1 MDKQG
6 NAYTI
11 LYAAVMVIV
20 VAAILSF
27 ASISL
32 KDRQDRNVEIAKKSN
47 ILRSVN
53 IESTAE
59 DAEEKYE
66 KYIGS
71 NSFVLDVNA
80 TKKSGI
86 EAFTIDLKDELAK
99 ADVAT
104 RNLPVFVCQLENGD
118 TKYILPVRGKGLWG
132 PIWGYVALNADKQ
145 SVFGATFAH
154 KGETPGLGAEI
165 EKSEFSNQFIGKRIV
180 DNGTV
185 RFTVVKGGA
194 SDNDEYAVDAI
205 SGGTITSKGVEAML
219 NDCLSSYSKFLN
231 N

>member
-32 KDRQDRNVEIAKKSN
+32 KDRQDRNVEIAKKSD

-53 IESTAE
+53 IESNAD
-59 DAEEKYE
+59 DAEAKYE
-66 KYIGS
+66 KFIGS
-71 NSFVLDVNA
+71 KSFVLDINA
-80 TKKSGI
+80 TKKSG
-86 EAFTIDLKDELAK
+86 EDAFNIDLKEELAK
-99 ADVAT
+99 ADAST
-104 RNLPVFVCQLENGD
+104 RSLPVFVCQLENGD

-132 PIWGYVALNADKQ
+132 PIWGYVALNQDKQ
-145 SVFGATFAH
+145 SVYGATFAH

-165 EKSEFSNQFIGKRIV
+165 EKPMFSDQFKEKKIV
-180 DNGTV
+180 DNGV
-185 RFTVVKGGA
+185 VKFSVVKGGA
-194 SDNDEYAVDAI
+194 PAGDDYAVDAI